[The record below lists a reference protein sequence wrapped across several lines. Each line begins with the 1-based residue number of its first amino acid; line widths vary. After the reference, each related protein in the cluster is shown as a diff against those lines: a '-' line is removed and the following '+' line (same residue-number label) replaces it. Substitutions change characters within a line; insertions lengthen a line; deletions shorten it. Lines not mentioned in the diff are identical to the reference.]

1 MFFKNRQGDNKGFNV
16 NIKRM
21 KSTGLVKLE

>member
-1 MFFKNRQGDNKGFNV
+1 MLVKNRQGDSKGFNV
-16 NIKRM
+16 NIKQI